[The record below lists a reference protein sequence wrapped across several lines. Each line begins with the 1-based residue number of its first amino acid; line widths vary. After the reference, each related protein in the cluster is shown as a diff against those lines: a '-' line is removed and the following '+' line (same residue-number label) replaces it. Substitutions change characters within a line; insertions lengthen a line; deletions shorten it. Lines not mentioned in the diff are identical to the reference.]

1 MNRLKQGKASR
12 GNVSCW
18 YMKTYWICVSSR
30 TNGYPITALR
40 FTSLIFGNPFVFA
53 IPHLLAIYYVFPY
66 IISYFRRKTEIIL
79 FHPSECYRP
88 FLMAVEFIDRLL
100 PWHPSFLTIH
110 LLPALAM
117 RSPRRLYQSLRCLW
131 YSLYFRNELD
141 DSYSKSPS
149 PPLNDQRAVE
159 CTLIIGVQSINFHR
173 QRFER
178 SLPSKLVNHFR
189 QEQIGYLCGG

>member
-1 MNRLKQGKASR
+1 MS
-12 GNVSCW
+12 NVLV
-18 YMKTYWICVSSR
+18 YEDLLDMRFFYR
-30 TNGYPITALR
+30 TNGYPLTALW
-40 FTSLIFGNPFVFA
+40 FTSPLC
-53 IPHLLAIYYVFPY
+53 LLSPRL
-66 IISYFRRKTEIIL
+66 STYFHTSIHVLEAKRKSFF
-79 FHPSECYRP
+79 FHSSECYRP
-88 FLMAVEFIDRLL
+88 FLMAVEFIGRLL

-117 RSPRRLYQSLRCLW
+117 RSPRRLYRSLRCLW
-131 YSLYFRNELD
+131 YSLYFRNDLD

-189 QEQIGYLCGG
+189 QEQIGYLCGE